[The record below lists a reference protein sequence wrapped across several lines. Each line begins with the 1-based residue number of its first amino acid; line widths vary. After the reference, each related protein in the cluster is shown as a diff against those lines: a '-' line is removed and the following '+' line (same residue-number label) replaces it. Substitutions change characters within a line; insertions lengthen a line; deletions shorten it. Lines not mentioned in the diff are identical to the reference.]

1 MSPSGL
7 VHIAGAGSCT
17 ITASQAGDGNYNAAT
32 PVPQTFT
39 ITTITAPPVD
49 FGQLPICN
57 EPLITKATL
66 PASGPVTVSVP
77 VTVDDVTS
85 RGFTAF
91 DFTVSYDKTQLTPTA
106 SPVVLAAADPVHSI
120 PADVAYS
127 FGSANVNGNVTS
139 AGSLAVQGSGAYPL
153 TGGGRL
159 LSLEFT
165 ASSIGCSTVTF
176 GSPSS
181 FYFNNGIYPTPV
193 TTGKVCIAEDTT
205 TTVTFGGTS
214 SYTGVPH
221 TATATVTG
229 LSGFSQLVPVVYP
242 LGTDCTNVTV
252 ANGCTATASFA
263 GDDTHKASSGNAS
276 ITITK
281 APLTV
286 TAKDKS
292 RAFGVA
298 NPAFDAFITGYVNS
312 QDFGVTSGV
321 SGSPACT
328 TTATSS
334 SPVSSSPYAITCSA
348 GTLSSSNYSF
358 SFVDGKLVVMQAGS
372 TTSFTSTAP
381 ATLAFDATYMPTATT
396 DGDGALTIDVSGSC
410 SITAGVVKI
419 TSGSGVCT
427 ITATTAD
434 GSNFTGSSA
443 TQTINAKKATAT
455 ISLSNLSPTYDG
467 TPKSATATTNP
478 VGLADVSITYDGS
491 ATAPT
496 AAGSYAVAASLDNL
510 NYTADATGT
519 LVIAQATQTIN
530 FTDPADTTYGALPF
544 TLTANGGSSG
554 NTVTFAASPSTVC
567 TVSGSTVT
575 IKGAGTCSLTA
586 SQAGN
591 DNYKAAADVTQTV
604 TIAKAPLKV
613 TATDKSRA
621 FGVANPAFDA
631 TIADFVY
638 GQTLAT
644 SDVTGTAAC
653 DTAATPSSPVVNSP
667 YAITCDTG
675 TLSSSNYSFSFVDGK
690 LTVTTAN
697 QTISF
702 TLGFM
707 TKPIDSTD
715 FPVSATSSGSEKPV
729 TFATTTSSV
738 CTVSSTG
745 TVHIVTY
752 GVCNI
757 TASQASSDNYNAASD
772 VSQSFKV
779 VPYTADLNVSLP
791 AAPVSLYHGQALSVP
806 VSISE
811 TGLSAI
817 NTITFDLS
825 YDSSKWNT
833 APPATFVDGAA
844 FGGTVT
850 TTVSG
855 GVVHV
860 TISSGSSSS
869 YLSGAGAVN
878 LHFVSSNTGDNT
890 AFTLSDFVYSSNT
903 PTLHTGGATFSN
915 NPLLVSVSN
924 GDIKGKVSSF
934 YNGIAIPGVTLN
946 AAGLPVVTAV
956 TDSFGIY
963 DLLGFGDGSYTVTP
977 SKPSETSD
985 SADVNGSIR
994 SRDVTYIQRY
1004 RVGLPPNPDDPTSFW
1019 TDQMKAAAD
1028 VDQNG
1033 SVQSFDASLI
1043 QQFRAGIPNVV
1054 NQTGVWKFAVS
1065 PVPPPPSSGPTP
1077 PIPSSRT
1084 YTNVFLPQM
1093 GQNYTA
1099 LLLGDVDGSLNFP
1112 ASLAASSRTK
1122 AAPIEMGT
1130 RENAEVAVPNAT
1142 TASVAVALPTDNI
1155 YTGTVSFNAPISVGD
1170 VTGQGITSY
1179 DIKVL
1184 YDPAVITPVG
1194 VNPVDTSGTLS
1205 SSMSVL
1211 GNVVSPGKLVISG
1224 SGINPINGSGALLKL
1239 VFKPVG
1245 NAGTF
1250 SNLNFS
1256 QFIFNN
1262 GVPTTTLSNGQIQI
1276 IGPSAA
1282 SASISGRLLTAR
1294 GQGISSAQVVLTD
1307 TRGRKQTTVSGSF
1320 GNYRFSGLAAGETYI
1335 ITVNSKRYTF
1345 TAQAVGVTGDL
1356 AAVNLIANP

>member
-1 MSPSGL
+1 M
-7 VHIAGAGSCT
+7 
-17 ITASQAGDGNYNAAT
+17 
-32 PVPQTFT
+32 
-39 ITTITAPPVD
+39 
-49 FGQLPICN
+49 
-57 EPLITKATL
+57 
-66 PASGPVTVSVP
+66 TVSVP
-77 VTVDDVTS
+77 VTVSDVTS

-91 DFTVSYDKTQLTPTA
+91 DFTVSYDKNQLTPTA
-106 SPVVLAAADPVHSI
+106 SPVVLAAADPVHSA

-153 TGGGRL
+153 AGGGRL

-165 ASSIGCSTVTF
+165 ATSPGCSTITF
-176 GSPSS
+176 GDPSS
-181 FYFNNGIYPTPV
+181 FYFNSNIYPTPV
-193 TTGKVCIAEDTT
+193 KTGQVCIAEDTT
-205 TTVTFGGTS
+205 TTVTFSGASFPYKGTP
-214 SYTGVPH
+214 Y

-229 LSGFSQLVPVVYP
+229 NSTGATLTTPAAVINYSG
-242 LGTDCTNVTV
+242 DCTTV
-252 ANGCTATASFA
+252 GGGCSATASFA
-263 GDDTHKASSGNAS
+263 GDDTHNARSGNAS

-281 APLTV
+281 APLIVKADNQTVIYGDSDPPFTFTYDSFVNGESDSVLTTKPSCSVSGAHSTVGTYDIVCAGGVANNYAFSYVKGTLTVSQAAPTITWNNPANITYGTALSATQLNATASVPGAFVYSPASGAILNAGSGQSLSVTFTPTDTTNYTTATKTVSINVLPATLIV
-286 TAKDKS
+286 TAKDKTINFGDS
-292 RAFGVA
+292 DPTFDFVYGSFVNGESDSVLTTKPTCSVSGAHSTVGTYDIVCAGGVA
-298 NPAFDAFITGYVNS
+298 DNYAFSYVK
-312 QDFGVTSGV
+312 
-321 SGSPACT
+321 
-328 TTATSS
+328 
-334 SPVSSSPYAITCSA
+334 
-348 GTLSSSNYSF
+348 GTLTVN
-358 SFVDGKLVVMQAGS
+358 
-372 TTSFTSTAP
+372 
-381 ATLAFDATYMPTATT
+381 
-396 DGDGALTIDVSGSC
+396 
-410 SITAGVVKI
+410 
-419 TSGSGVCT
+419 
-427 ITATTAD
+427 
-434 GSNFTGSSA
+434 
-443 TQTINAKKATAT
+443 
-455 ISLSNLSPTYDG
+455 
-467 TPKSATATTNP
+467 
-478 VGLADVSITYDGS
+478 
-491 ATAPT
+491 
-496 AAGSYAVAASLDNL
+496 
-510 NYTADATGT
+510 
-519 LVIAQATQTIN
+519 QATQTIN

-544 TLTANGGSSG
+544 TLTASGGSSG

-575 IKGAGTCSLTA
+575 IKGAGNCSLTA

-604 TIAKAPLKV
+604 AIAKAPLKV

-631 TIADFVY
+631 VITDFVY
-638 GQTLAT
+638 GQDLAT
-644 SDVTGTAAC
+644 SGVTGTAAC
-653 DTAATPSSPVVNSP
+653 TTAATPSSPVSGSP
-667 YAITCDTG
+667 YAITCTDG

-697 QTISF
+697 QTITFNPLSDQ
-702 TLGFM
+702 LIG
-707 TKPIDSTD
+707 STN
-715 FPVSATSSGSEKPV
+715 FNVSATSDSNLAV
-729 TFATTTSSV
+729 TFATASSA
-738 CTVSSTG
+738 CSVSSAG
-745 TVHIVTY
+745 TVHIITY
-752 GVCNI
+752 GVCKI
-757 TASQASSDNYNAASD
+757 TASQAGNGNYNAASD
-772 VSQSFKV
+772 VSQSFNV
-779 VPYTADLNVSLP
+779 VPYTTPLNVSLP
-791 AAPVSLYHGQALSVP
+791 ATIAPTYHGETYTIPVTVPEVGLHAISSV
-806 VSISE
+806 
-811 TGLSAI
+811 
-817 NTITFDLS
+817 TFDLTYNQAVWTPAATPVLTGAVSASSTIS
-825 YDSSKWNT
+825 YNSSTPGTIHVTITPPTGTYFSGSGTLVNLVFVASNT
-833 APPATFVDGAA
+833 GNGTFAFSSFTFNSGTPAAVTNSL
-844 FGGTVT
+844 T
-850 TTVSG
+850 TTV
-855 GVVHV
+855 
-860 TISSGSSSS
+860 I
-869 YLSGAGAVN
+869 
-878 LHFVSSNTGDNT
+878 
-890 AFTLSDFVYSSNT
+890 
-903 PTLHTGGATFSN
+903 
-915 NPLLVSVSN
+915 N
-924 GDIKGKVSSF
+924 GDISGKVTSF
-934 YNGIAIPGVTLN
+934 YNGINIPGVTLT
-946 AAGLPVVTAV
+946 ATATGSPDITKVTGGNGV
-956 TDSFGIY
+956 Y

-1004 RVGLPPNPDDPTSFW
+1004 RVGLPPNPDDPNSTW

-1043 QQFRAGIPNVV
+1043 QQFRAGIPNAV

-1065 PVPPPPSSGPTP
+1065 PVPSGIN
-1077 PIPSSRT
+1077 PIPSFRT